1 MTKIPEIK
9 AEIWTVLTGIIKNNY
24 SIDNFFSL
32 DIGKELIEKILDN
45 QDIARYQWNY
55 ESNGIHNLLE
65 HYYLKN
71 FFFDMKLFLE
81 NNSIKINFENSKDF
95 ASFFNL
101 KFEQLEIEILLSPSF
116 RYILLIPTFRILFPK
131 DTKTIELDD
140 RHFIKNINDEDQP
153 YNEDYNINN
162 FKELPKFWPRI
173 REDPPNASFEV
184 IFEYKKRLANEKPY
198 YGYIPPAPM
207 NSDQYICPIFE
218 KVKSIYD
225 FFLVYHYYPD
235 NVIFTFGENYY
246 IILPPYSTHPKDP
259 RKNISKEST
268 INYFPLSHGYLSLKE
283 TEKKDYW
290 KDKWNL
296 HYQKFYSKF
305 YTDTEGR
312 EDLRVFKYTFDVL
325 RTLRRIIY
333 PQVKN
338 FLLISTLEGLLYKEE
353 IGNKLGF
360 GNYNKK
366 DPVADTFI
374 AISEAQG
381 KFWQHIFQIK
391 YPLTQPLN
399 SFSTKNDLREFI
411 ICTFNYRNNIAHP
424 EKKIPTKIKPSYLQP
439 ISSFSTEECTLNLLI
454 TDNFPLF
461 LIFLIRT
468 WINEKCKNIDDWYK
482 YLKGLV
488 NIS

>member
-1 MTKIPEIK
+1 MTIIPEIK
-9 AEIWTVLTGIIKNNY
+9 AKIWEIVIEIIKNKYEIN
-24 SIDNFFSL
+24 NFFSQN
-32 DIGKELIEKILDN
+32 IGKELIKKIYEN
-45 QDIARYQWNY
+45 QEISQYQWKY
-55 ESNGIHNLLE
+55 ESNGTHNLLE
-65 HYYLKN
+65 RYYLKN

-81 NNSIKINFENSKDF
+81 NNSIKNNFENSKDF

-101 KFEQLEIEILLSPSF
+101 KFEQLENENLISTSF
-116 RYILLIPTFRILFPK
+116 RYTLLIPAFRILFPH
-131 DTKTIELDD
+131 DTKTIKFDD
-140 RHFIKNINDEDQP
+140 KHVIKSIFDEDQP

-162 FKELPKFWPRI
+162 FKELPKFWPRF
-173 REDPPNASFEV
+173 RVDPPNASIE
-184 IFEYKKRLANEKPY
+184 IKFEYKKRLANEPLY
-198 YGYIPPAPM
+198 NGYIPPAPM

-225 FFLVYHYYPD
+225 FFLVYHNYPD
-235 NVIFTFGENYY
+235 HIIFTFGDKYY
-246 IILPPYSTHPKDP
+246 IILPPYSRHPNDP
-259 RKNISKEST
+259 RRNVSEEST
-268 INYFPLSHGYLSLKE
+268 YNYFPLSDGYLSFKE
-283 TEKKDYW
+283 SKKIDYW
-290 KDKWNL
+290 KEKWNL
-296 HYQKFYSKF
+296 HYQDFYLTF
-305 YTDTEGR
+305 YTETKLK
-312 EDLRVFKYTFDVL
+312 EDLRVFKYTFNVL
-325 RTLRRIIY
+325 RTLRRINY

-353 IGNKLGF
+353 IGIKLGL
-360 GNYNKK
+360 GKYNKK
-366 DPVADTFI
+366 DSVADTFI
-374 AISEAQG
+374 AISEVQG
-381 KFWQHIFQIK
+381 NFWQHIFQIK

-411 ICTFNYRNNIAHP
+411 ICAFNYRNNIAHP

-439 ISSFSTEECTLNLLI
+439 ISSYSTEECTLNFLI